1 MNPNLTKI
9 LVCIIV
15 YVAFI
20 VVFGIYAVRRSKKQR
35 LKDSI
40 GRESDYSTK
49 SKHRDKAEVTA
60 PRENRKDLG
69 EDMELVSIHSLPRY
83 LIDKRR
89 NKRIEFMNETGHF
102 CTVRTDDIDWDS
114 LSSLG
119 EECISRARNLYAP
132 FPTRLNAF
140 HNGVCKVQWQLNPDG
155 RYFMDEDG
163 FGMTDDVEVNIYGFI
178 DREGKV
184 VSMFRYINDNCEI
197 IDQMRSEAEAT
208 VKANG
213 ESK

>member
-1 MNPNLTKI
+1 MSDFVGGAII
-9 LVCIIV
+9 LSLLIGLFWLFVHNM
-15 YVAFI
+15 
-20 VVFGIYAVRRSKKQR
+20 KKG
-35 LKDSI
+35 SI
-40 GRESDYSTK
+40 RYDTSPEYKEG
-49 SKHRDKAEVTA
+49 
-60 PRENRKDLG
+60 LG
-69 EDMELVSIHSLPRY
+69 EDMELVSIHTLPRY
-83 LIDKRR
+83 LVDKQK
-89 NKRIEFMNETGHF
+89 NNRIEFMSETGHF

-114 LSSLG
+114 LSSLD
-119 EECISRARNLYAP
+119 EECISKARSLYAP
-132 FPTRLNAF
+132 FPTRLSAF
-140 HNGVCKVQWQLNPDG
+140 RNGVCKVQWQLNPDG

-197 IDQMRSEAEAT
+197 IDHQMRSEAEAA